1 MNTTEILTKIKTL
14 LGVESE
20 EIKLAQM
27 KLEDGITIVEAENF
41 AEGDEIVIITEDGK
55 VAMPVGDYTLEDGRM
70 VVVKEEGVIAEVKEA
85 EKEEKEEEEAVEEEA
100 RSEEDKDM
108 YEEETA
114 KPKKIIESVT
124 KESFFS
130 EIEALKTENETLKKE
145 LEDLKLKAVEKTEE
159 TKEEKTEETTEVE
172 LSAEEVNPIVYNPE
186 NQKKVDGFKYSRKRG
201 ESTLDRV
208 IRKISE

>member
-100 RSEEDKDM
+100 RSEEEKDE
-108 YEEETA
+108 YKEETA

-130 EIEALKTENETLKKE
+130 EIEALKTENDTLKKE

-159 TKEEKTEETTEVE
+159 TKEEKPEETTEVE
-172 LSAEEVNPIVYNPE
+172 LSNEDVNPIVYNPE
-186 NQKKVDGFKYSRKRG
+186 NQKKADGFKYSTKRG

-208 IRKISE
+208 MRKISE

>member
-85 EKEEKEEEEAVEEEA
+85 EKEEKQEEEAVEEEA

-172 LSAEEVNPIVYNPE
+172 LSAEEVNPIV
-186 NQKKVDGFKYSRKRG
+186 
-201 ESTLDRV
+201 
-208 IRKISE
+208 

>member
-100 RSEEDKDM
+100 RRIKIC
-108 YEEETA
+108 T
-114 KPKKIIESVT
+114 KKKLQNLKRLLSQLQ
-124 KESFFS
+124 KNHSF
-130 EIEALKTENETLKKE
+130 
-145 LEDLKLKAVEKTEE
+145 
-159 TKEEKTEETTEVE
+159 
-172 LSAEEVNPIVYNPE
+172 
-186 NQKKVDGFKYSRKRG
+186 QKSKH
-201 ESTLDRV
+201 
-208 IRKISE
+208 